1 MQHLLIPVDN
11 HNTSNKTFVLSCSL
25 TDPIDNR
32 QFLSFSSLQIGTM
45 WICHKIWLLASP
57 REDATPSRCTFLFSA
72 QQRQQLLSH
81 EKDEKPDMHAS
92 AATRLRCFLPASITP
107 IRDVYGIK
115 AESR

>member
-72 QQRQQLLSH
+72 QQH
-81 EKDEKPDMHAS
+81 MHAS